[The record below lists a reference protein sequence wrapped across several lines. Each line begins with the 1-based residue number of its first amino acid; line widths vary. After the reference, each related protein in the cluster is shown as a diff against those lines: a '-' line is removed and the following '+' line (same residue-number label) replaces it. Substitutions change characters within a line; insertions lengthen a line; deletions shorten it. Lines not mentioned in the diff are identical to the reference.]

1 MLTMGKKGALIATED
16 GVEFMVSTPH
26 MFNGLSNNP
35 EPSEI
40 LERVAALNEAINNSA
55 SIKILPGNEVHVSH
69 EIAEQAKTNR
79 VTKINSRNYML
90 VEFPQLTVPV
100 GPIAREDDLPR
111 GAERRRS
118 RDEERKQPHDPCAFH
133 QILPFLVCG

>member
-1 MLTMGKKGALIATED
+1 MDEAVEMSRIAAED
-16 GVEFMVSTPH
+16 GIEFMVSTPH

-55 SIKILPGNEVHVSH
+55 HITILPGNEVHVSH
-69 EIAEQAKTNR
+69 EIVEQARSNR
-79 VTKINSRNYML
+79 VTKLNSRNYML

-100 GPIAREDDLPR
+100 GADDLW
-111 GAERRRS
+111 
-118 RDEERKQPHDPCAFH
+118 
-133 QILPFLVCG
+133 